1 MALNKVAK
9 YIRNI
14 GKSVVYAADDTVLRN
29 IAPTII
35 SYRDSNAEVAKSIAH
50 ATRDFSGTIRRT
62 TEYMKSTRIY
72 EAGSIFKSSLLEDLS
87 NGTFY
92 NKERGEKYA
101 GKALGISMDFDDNF
115 DFDTDLDNDTDN
127 FDISDGDKATI
138 ESIESTSR
146 ASTLS
151 ITNAVVN
158 SSKYQAEV
166 SKANTAILF
175 TQQERLFGRLN
186 AGVSAVN
193 EGINSLIKFNT
204 GVISTHI
211 ENSTKFFDVMT
222 KNTQE
227 QTAILKEMLEM
238 QRNQYAEMAKARE
251 ARERRQKNRKSNYND
266 LVTAEGAVNLADYL
280 GLLKRNTKDV
290 LDEYGLGQLG
300 FFSDDPNQNA
310 LAAFAANPLGW
321 IPEAIVQAAIGP
333 KLRKE
338 LKNFDNVMSGVFGT
352 VMARLSKMSRS
363 NNEVEA
369 LIGKLFG
376 ARDDLKKNINTS
388 KYVKGPIPFDGETK
402 KAITDVIPTLLANIE
417 SAITGTAAK
426 QFDYSTGK
434 YTTRIKVKDQYN
446 RMRRSNIQGAFSD
459 VMNEF
464 ANMIQRGPNGKP
476 LSFRSKAD
484 EKEFYDDMQ
493 RFFTE
498 IYNQGGYFNV
508 KKPGSASDYAINE
521 ENFNRIIEMYRR
533 LPKRV
538 QLQLGGN
545 VQQARN
551 SFSRMME
558 EYEAKGNS
566 VFNIL
571 SNGLD
576 PKEYIKVNSRK
587 EVSRNNAFLPK
598 DDLGHDSFYY
608 LNRLLKES
616 IISNEYLYGIFA
628 RGGMGS
634 GRRNKRYRKIDKIE
648 EDKINIDRSSAITN
662 KIESRLRDE
671 QRDIENRAKEATA
684 GKTTLVEEGSDQF
697 ARAADS
703 YAKYKEEADLDNEI
717 NDQSWLAKA
726 MRDAI
731 GADKNIKGKK
741 EEDPRKKLRDK
752 VDLEVRDF
760 AGRFTAANT
769 ITEKWRVIT
778 DQIGV
783 LVSKPTT
790 WLADKLNAASEN
802 IYNFLFEDEM
812 EGGPGQ
818 RVKGFFEAMRVKM
831 MNAFDR
837 MVNGINKHIIDPI
850 MKRIDPE
857 GKASNIASRLGLT
870 QLKDRFWGRTKQRTK
885 EMAGSLWSGYTNQMG
900 KAADALGFTAEEI
913 SEATSAMGDSKYAG
927 KTMSEVLRMKRAE
940 KEKAKAQNGEVTQN
954 ASGTRMVNKTGLS
967 VLSEGEMVIPSELNP
982 FYNKAGQ
989 VSKKTEIGREKAVS
1003 QQFANKLS
1011 KFILNNISSNAEGNL
1026 GDGTKIS
1033 IDPRAKKVYKTVGN
1047 SINTLVLNH
1056 GNDNVKKVYQEMSK
1070 NLDVFVPEGLAGGA
1084 VGGVLGL
1091 VTGLGP
1097 FAGLVIGSG
1106 IAIARKSDAIQ
1117 NILFGEL
1124 DDEGNRKGGLISKD
1138 VQDTVT
1144 KALPDLKL
1152 FGAVGGTAG
1161 LLGLTPFGILGGLAI
1176 GGSIAMLKNNQSFMN
1191 NMFGE
1196 EGLIDKNKQEFLKK
1210 AFPKMALGTVATYA
1224 LGPFG
1229 LVGSALLG
1237 SGLGMISSTEKF
1249 QNMLLGDKMFNGK
1262 RTGGL
1267 VGIIKTNFANPL
1279 INFGK
1284 ELTSGMLE
1292 FMERDIYEPLRKGVG
1307 PLLRYTGV
1315 MIGNIGA
1322 GIGSVLSKVFGKS
1335 GVQAS
1340 KYLNYYLGRP
1350 VRGIL
1355 DATVGNAIRGGVWA
1369 GKKVISAPFKAVGAL
1384 GNAAQRRLIAS
1395 GNANNMTADERLAW
1409 RYSHGVNYDAMMTN
1423 DITMSN
1429 LNTEQLKQAY
1439 NAAMLLGGEKEYNK
1453 SIDKDTND
1461 LANNISGFLPEDKAP
1476 GMTKN
1481 IMSLITSEDP
1491 DKIKRGIRLLE
1502 QHGQFATGTERSKF
1516 IAHVNDVASNI
1527 RENKGRKANFSANR
1541 AQAVDKLKSIGI
1553 NVNKGNYQQVLA
1565 NLRNEYKTKT
1575 KFEKSTE
1582 TPEEQL
1588 VNATKDGT
1596 ERVVSVLSD
1605 IVTLL
1610 SGQQLSPEQRK
1621 KYQDL
1626 RIMGA
1631 LKTPEGIK
1639 EEMSARNTVKARL
1652 GGYYSDKEINKSF
1665 KLFTKNGKMT
1675 DKYIL
1680 FSKLMDAGIKLGS
1693 PNDIKDLSEL
1703 DVENLIKLK
1712 KAANKG
1718 HVPFPNDYKSIKG
1731 ADLATV
1737 ETMIKGLEKGAK
1749 ISSIRDALRN
1759 PDQLELAMMRA
1770 HYDIPENMS
1779 LDRAKALALTGGLS
1793 TKGKPTKASEQE
1805 YTDADGKSKRVEFTE
1820 YGPITYVKSRDG
1832 SWDPAN
1838 DPETKNTL
1846 AERERKTK
1854 AIEENN
1860 KNLSGIGAFFAKF
1873 TKKKTDPKEKQE
1885 ESFLSKM
1892 FGGIMGGL
1900 KAGGGA
1906 ALGALGVVFRYL
1918 FKGLFGAGK
1927 ILAVGKLVELV
1938 RPHISSI
1945 VETIVKGIAQTIPV
1959 IFNMA
1964 VGAIKELPSLAAD
1977 IAKGLYSG
1985 VKESLFGTKG
1995 MTPEEAKAKGWV
2007 EVTHGVT
2014 GEKGYAD
2021 PEGNFHPLNDDGL
2034 IGSAKGLLSTDPAS
2048 VAVMGGLAT
2057 YKLGKFGYDAIK
2069 GGKDWV
2075 KSSANPIAKFLRK
2088 RFGIKQ
2094 DLQGIDI
2101 QADATIT
2108 SAERIV
2114 STSVENTDR
2123 MIDAIYRANGMG
2135 SPNVPDRTNPKG
2147 TKGTGKAN
2155 PKQTGGKSG
2164 GKSTTNTTKSK
2175 SRLGRM
2181 GDMFKNGAKRIGTG
2195 LRGIGGGLL
2204 RSGGAGMALANST
2217 VAMNMVNTGARSTA
2231 QMVELGNTAA
2241 KAAESASKSG
2251 AGNIGSSFKSAVDK
2265 LLTKLPD
2272 SGKLK
2277 KVASR
2282 LVPKLV
2288 PRLGALLGTAALTGG
2303 LSLIGNVAFA
2313 AASFATGTVSTDTI
2327 LGIEN
2332 PTMFE
2337 RIVSGFCNALS
2348 GLVFGIIPAE
2358 FIGSLYMESP
2368 LSKDEQKTES
2378 RESEGGEDSDPSLAE
2393 RAKNFLSSINPITA
2407 VKSVASAAYD
2417 WAFGDDKGGNGKY
2430 GRGFFKQNDPRYAN
2444 MRFNAAGDSIYQN
2457 MYDSG
2462 CGPIAAVNALYGR
2475 GTPNPVEAAN
2485 FALKG
2490 GYKEKD
2496 GGTMPGFFGS
2506 YFNAHGARAAY
2517 TSGQGIMNNLRAGN
2531 PVVLMGQSNKIDT
2544 DTPYGTGPHYVTATG
2559 MDNKGNMIIQDPQNP
2574 RNNIKYSASKV
2585 VAKTKFGVAAIKN
2598 TIGDTKFNIK
2608 HGIGMDGYGK
2618 YGRGR
2623 ARHYYLFG
2631 RGAGT
2636 APDTSGGS
2644 GKAGP
2649 MIWKLLH
2656 DAGFNDIGTA
2666 GVMGNMMKE
2675 SNLYP
2680 DIVQG
2685 DPPTHAP
2692 EITVDGKTGYGL
2704 CQWTFHSRQQALVDF
2719 ARSKGASTSDPAV
2732 QISFIV
2738 SEMPETVSAC
2748 NACSTPEDAAFKF
2761 HEMYEGSA
2769 DVEGGIQMRQQ
2780 WAREAYETK
2789 GDIAGANGSNLAAK
2803 VGVSAGA
2810 VGSSSG
2816 SQQFSSGFM
2825 GVLERKAAP
2834 LQNLYNQ
2841 IFGVSSSSS
2850 SGSSGGVSSGPGGSL
2865 SNPVAANNPV
2875 DYLLKNIP
2883 GAVLSSDYGIR
2894 ESPGGVGSTN
2904 HGGVDVAA
2912 DSDSKIPSPID
2923 AEVFEVSNE
2932 PGGYG
2937 NYVQLKDGKG
2947 NYHIFAH
2954 LNSASVT
2961 QGEKIKAGTII
2972 GLMGSTGAS
2981 TGPHTHYAITPPENV
2996 GAVTGGA
3003 SINPHGY
3010 DITSL
3015 GGGGSTSSGGG
3026 SNYTFTTGNVQQ
3038 TLGGTPVSADQQL
3051 ANAIG
3056 GGAFGKYGRGKFGT
3070 GGSFKRPVPVY
3081 GTGLVD
3087 TLNDVSNAVKI
3098 GKNIK
3103 DQITGFN
3110 DGAPTNDKY
3119 MEIFKQMLQAL
3130 LVIAQNTGGGTAAGA
3145 ANANVKDG
3153 NATNTQNAQNT
3164 KTQNQIDRLKEGLK
3178 NMGSAN
3184 GVGQISPHSDIGSI
3198 MSALRNIAAI

>member
-35 SYRDSNAEVAKSIAH
+35 SYRDSNAEVAKTVAH
-50 ATRDFSGTIRRT
+50 AARDFSGTVRRT

-571 SNGLD
+571 SNGID

-648 EDKINIDRSSAITN
+648 EDKINIDRSSSITN

-703 YAKYKEEADLDNEI
+703 YAKYKEEADLDSEI

-752 VDLEVRDF
+752 VDLGVRDF

-885 EMAGSLWSGYTNQMG
+885 EMAGSLWSGYTDQMG

-913 SEATSAMGDSKYAG
+913 SEATSAMSDSKYAG

-1106 IAIARKSDAIQ
+1106 IAIARKSDTIQ

-1249 QNMLLGDKMFNGK
+1249 QSMLLGDKMFNGK

-1292 FMERDIYEPLRKGVG
+1292 FMERDIYDPLRKGVG

-1491 DKIKRGIRLLE
+1491 DKVRRGIRLLE
-1502 QHGQFATGTERSKF
+1502 QHGQFATGTERSRF
-1516 IAHVNDVASNI
+1516 LAHVNDVASNI

-1665 KLFTKNGKMT
+1665 KLFTRNGKMT

-1759 PDQLELAMMRA
+1759 PDQLELAMMKA

-1793 TKGKPTKASEQE
+1793 TKGKHTKASEQE

-1885 ESFLSKM
+1885 ESFLSKI

-1964 VGAIKELPSLAAD
+1964 VGAIKELPSLATD

-2057 YKLGKFGYDAIK
+2057 YKLGKFGYDTIK

-2147 TKGTGKAN
+2147 TKGTGKSN
-2155 PKQTGGKSG
+2155 PKQTG

-2181 GDMFKNGAKRIGTG
+2181 GDMFKNGARRIGTG

-2217 VAMNMVNTGARSTA
+2217 VAMNMVNTGARSTV

-2251 AGNIGSSFKSAVDK
+2251 AGNIGSSFKSAVDQ

-2378 RESEGGEDSDPSLAE
+2378 RESQGGEDSDPSLAD

-2407 VKSVASAAYD
+2407 VKSVASAVYD
-2417 WAFGDDKGGNGKY
+2417 WAFGDDDKGGKGGKGKY

-2559 MDNKGNMIIQDPQNP
+2559 IDGRGNMIIQDPQDS
-2574 RNNIKYSASKV
+2574 RNNIKYKASKV
-2585 VAKTKFGVAAIKN
+2585 IAKTKFGVAAMKN
-2598 TIGDTKFNIK
+2598 TIGNTKFNLK

-2618 YGRGR
+2618 FFTIRTTRYGRGSDIPQTIWDF
-2623 ARHYYLFG
+2623 L
-2631 RGAGT
+2631 T
-2636 APDTSGGS
+2636 AKGLKSQTV
-2644 GKAGP
+2644 AA
-2649 MIWKLLH
+2649 I
-2656 DAGFNDIGTA
+2656 
-2666 GVMGNMMKE
+2666 MGNIFQE
-2675 SNLYP
+2675 SGY
-2680 DIVQG
+2680 
-2685 DPPTHAP
+2685 DPEAVNPSSGA
-2692 EITVDGKTGYGL
+2692 YGI
-2704 CQWTFHSRQQALVDF
+2704 CQWLGSRKDALANV
-2719 ARSKGASTSDPAV
+2719 AAQMGKPMSDINV
-2732 QISFIV
+2732 QLTHLWNELTG
-2738 SEMPETVSAC
+2738 SESESLRLTDSAADLDTATRVFC
-2748 NACSTPEDAAFKF
+2748 EEFERCGKEEAMNENRINA
-2761 HEMYEGSA
+2761 
-2769 DVEGGIQMRQQ
+2769 
-2780 WAREAYETK
+2780 AREAFQKQGK
-2789 GDIAGANGSNLAAK
+2789 GISTSGSYKPGGAAG
-2803 VGVSAGA
+2803 
-2810 VGSSSG
+2810 SSG
-2816 SQQFSSGFM
+2816 SAQQFSSGFM

-2841 IFGVSSSSS
+2841 IFGVSGSS
-2850 SGSSGGVSSGPGGSL
+2850 SGSPAGNMSGPGGSL

-2883 GAVLSSDYGIR
+2883 GSVLSSDYGNR

-2904 HGGVDVAA
+2904 HGGVDIAA
-2912 DSDSKIPSPID
+2912 DQGSPVPTPVD
-2923 AEVFEVSNE
+2923 GEVYEVSSQ
-2932 PGGYG
+2932 PSGYG

-2947 NYHIFAH
+2947 NYHMFAH
-2954 LNSASVT
+2954 LDSQSVT
-2961 QGEKIKAGTII
+2961 AGQRIKAGTII
-2972 GLMGSTGAS
+2972 GNMGSTGAS
-2981 TGPHTHYAITPPENV
+2981 TGPHTHYAINPPENV

-3003 SINPHGY
+3003 SFDPHGY
-3010 DITSL
+3010 DISAL
-3015 GGGGSTSSGGG
+3015 GGGIKETGGN
-3026 SNYTFTTGNVQQ
+3026 SNYKFNTGNVQQ
-3038 TLGGTPVSADQQL
+3038 SITGAPISADQQL

-3087 TLNDVSNAVKI
+3087 TLNDVSDAVKI

-3110 DGAPTNDKY
+3110 NGAPTNDKY

-3130 LVIAQNTGGGTAAGA
+3130 LVIAQNTGGGAATGA

>member
-115 DFDTDLDNDTDN
+115 DFDTDLDSDTDN

-388 KYVKGPIPFDGETK
+388 KYVRGPIPFDGETK

-571 SNGLD
+571 SNGID

-616 IISNEYLYGIFA
+616 IISNEYLYGLFA

-648 EDKINIDRSSAITN
+648 EDKINIDRSSSITN

-697 ARAADS
+697 ARAAES
-703 YAKYKEEADLDNEI
+703 YAKYKEEADLDSEI

-752 VDLEVRDF
+752 VDLGVRDF

-885 EMAGSLWSGYTNQMG
+885 EMAGSLWSGYTDQMG

-913 SEATSAMGDSKYAG
+913 AEATSAMGDSKYAG

-940 KEKAKAQNGEVTQN
+940 KKKAEAQNGEVTQN

-1056 GNDNVKKVYQEMSK
+1056 GNDNVKKIYQEMSK

-1106 IAIARKSDAIQ
+1106 IAIARKSDTIQ

-1124 DDEGNRKGGLISKD
+1124 DDEGNRKGGLISKK

-1249 QNMLLGDKMFNGK
+1249 QSMLLGDKMFNGK

-1292 FMERDIYEPLRKGVG
+1292 FMERDIYDPLRKGVG

-1476 GMTKN
+1476 GMIKN

-1491 DKIKRGIRLLE
+1491 DKVKRGIRLLE
-1502 QHGQFATGTERSKF
+1502 QHGQFATGTERSRF

-1639 EEMSARNTVKARL
+1639 QEMSARNTVKARL

-1665 KLFTKNGKMT
+1665 KLFTKNGQMT

-1779 LDRAKALALTGGLS
+1779 LDRARALALTGGLS
-1793 TKGKPTKASEQE
+1793 TKGKRTKASEQE

-1927 ILAVGKLVELV
+1927 ILAVGKMVELV
-1938 RPHISSI
+1938 RPHIASI

-1964 VGAIKELPSLAAD
+1964 VGAIKELPSLATD
-1977 IAKGLYSG
+1977 VAKGIYSG

-2057 YKLGKFGYDAIK
+2057 YKLGKFGYDTIK

-2088 RFGIKQ
+2088 RFGMKQ
-2094 DLQGIDI
+2094 DLTGIDL

-2108 SAERIV
+2108 SAERIIE
-2114 STSVENTDR
+2114 SAKENTDAVVN
-2123 MIDAIYRANGMG
+2123 AIYRANGIG
-2135 SPNVPDRTNPKG
+2135 GFNELDR
-2147 TKGTGKAN
+2147 
-2155 PKQTGGKSG
+2155 
-2164 GKSTTNTTKSK
+2164 
-2175 SRLGRM
+2175 
-2181 GDMFKNGAKRIGTG
+2181 
-2195 LRGIGGGLL
+2195 IGGGKKGRAARRQARRNRRLKNL
-2204 RSGGAGMALANST
+2204 EANDARRAT
-2217 VAMNMVNTGARSTA
+2217 EAMNDL
-2231 QMVELGNTAA
+2231 EDAA
-2241 KAAESASKSG
+2241 KRRAMATKMQPSSGLVSKIKNALG
-2251 AGNIGSSFKSAVDK
+2251 KLADK
-2265 LLTKLPD
+2265 LPSPTKAKRVI
-2272 SGKLK
+2272 G
-2277 KVASR
+2277 R
-2282 LVPKLV
+2282 IMPKLI
-2288 PRLGALLGTAALTGG
+2288 PRLGVMAAAGTATFG
-2303 LSLIGNVAFA
+2303 LSFVVNIAFA
-2313 AASFATGTVSTDTI
+2313 AGGFAMGCYDAEEI
-2327 LGIEN
+2327 LGIES
-2332 PTMFE
+2332 PTASD
-2337 RIVSGFCNALS
+2337 RIVAGICNAIS
-2348 GLVFGIIPAE
+2348 GLFYGIIDAQT
-2358 FIGSLYMESP
+2358 IGEIYMESP
-2368 LSKDEQKTES
+2368 LSDKELNAAEKTNPSPTATTKSPYTDNNGNYVPPKDYTRKEIGTSSNYKTVDQTDEYKNAGFFDQLIMVGKNAIAQGNKTPEQKRQEVYAA
-2378 RESEGGEDSDPSLAE
+2378 G
-2393 RAKNFLSSINPITA
+2393 
-2407 VKSVASAAYD
+2407 VKSAAE
-2417 WAFGDDKGGNGKY
+2417 GKY
-2430 GRGFFKQNDPRYAN
+2430 GRGYFKQNDPRYAN
-2444 MRFNAAGDSIYQN
+2444 MQFNAAGDSVYQN

-2475 GTPNPVEAAN
+2475 GTPDPVEAAN

-2496 GGTMPGFFGS
+2496 GGTLPGFFDS
-2506 YFNAHGARAAY
+2506 YFNAHGAKASY
-2517 TSGQGIMNNLRAGN
+2517 TSSSQGIMDNLKAGN
-2531 PVVLMGQSNKIDT
+2531 SVVLMGQSNKIDT
-2544 DTPYGTGPHYVTATG
+2544 NTPYGTGPHYVTATG
-2559 MDNKGNMIIQDPQNP
+2559 LDGRGNMIIQDPQDS
-2574 RNNIKYSASKV
+2574 RNNIRYKASSV
-2585 VAKTKFGVAAIKN
+2585 LSKTKFGVAAVRAGRGKLRSAF
-2598 TIGDTKFNIK
+2598 GKFFIYSN
-2608 HGIGMDGYGK
+2608 K
-2618 YGRGR
+2618 YGRGGASADVPQIIWDYLIGKQLSSQTVAAIMGNIFQESGYNPEAVNPDSGAYGICQWLGSR
-2623 ARHYYLFG
+2623 KDALERFAAGQGKPMSDINVQLDYLWSELTGDESEALRLTNAAGDLETATRVFCEKFERCGADEARNENRINAAREAFQKQG
-2631 RGAGT
+2631 KGINVAGT
-2636 APDTSGGS
+2636 YTPSGGS
-2644 GKAGP
+2644 
-2649 MIWKLLH
+2649 
-2656 DAGFNDIGTA
+2656 
-2666 GVMGNMMKE
+2666 
-2675 SNLYP
+2675 
-2680 DIVQG
+2680 
-2685 DPPTHAP
+2685 
-2692 EITVDGKTGYGL
+2692 
-2704 CQWTFHSRQQALVDF
+2704 
-2719 ARSKGASTSDPAV
+2719 
-2732 QISFIV
+2732 
-2738 SEMPETVSAC
+2738 
-2748 NACSTPEDAAFKF
+2748 
-2761 HEMYEGSA
+2761 
-2769 DVEGGIQMRQQ
+2769 
-2780 WAREAYETK
+2780 
-2789 GDIAGANGSNLAAK
+2789 
-2803 VGVSAGA
+2803 
-2810 VGSSSG
+2810 SSS

-2825 GVLERKAAP
+2825 GVLERQAAP

-2841 IFGVSSSSS
+2841 IFGVNSS
-2850 SGSSGGVSSGPGGSL
+2850 SGSSSGGPTTSS
-2865 SNPVAANNPV
+2865 N
-2875 DYLLKNIP
+2875 
-2883 GAVLSSDYGIR
+2883 
-2894 ESPGGVGSTN
+2894 
-2904 HGGVDVAA
+2904 
-2912 DSDSKIPSPID
+2912 
-2923 AEVFEVSNE
+2923 
-2932 PGGYG
+2932 
-2937 NYVQLKDGKG
+2937 
-2947 NYHIFAH
+2947 
-2954 LNSASVT
+2954 
-2961 QGEKIKAGTII
+2961 IKAGGHSSNAKINAASQYANSRVGQQGHGPSGCTAWVNEYLEKA
-2972 GLMGSTGAS
+2972 GLTPISTWVPDAYKASLQGS
-2981 TGPHTHYAITPPENV
+2981 PYKWKKPDQ
-2996 GAVTGGA
+2996 GAVEGDVAVIDTDGSMDEPDHVVIADGEGGFWGNSSSKNQIVHGEMSQWGAENIWGYIGSGGEAAPGQKTSTVTDTGSAMSLEERQAEAGPTSGGA
-3003 SINPHGY
+3003 A
-3010 DITSL
+3010 
-3015 GGGGSTSSGGG
+3015 GG
-3026 SNYTFTTGNVQQ
+3026 
-3038 TLGGTPVSADQQL
+3038 P
-3051 ANAIG
+3051 
-3056 GGAFGKYGRGKFGT
+3056 GARGKYGRGKFGR
-3070 GGSFKRPVPVY
+3070 GKFSFKRPVPVY

-3110 DGAPTNDKY
+3110 NGTPTNDKY

-3130 LVIAQNTGGGTAAGA
+3130 LVIAQNTGGGVATGA

>member
-35 SYRDSNAEVAKSIAH
+35 SYRDSNAEVAKTIAH

-62 TEYMKSTRIY
+62 AEYMKSTRIY
-72 EAGSIFKSSLLEDLS
+72 EAGSIFKTSLLEDLS

-115 DFDTDLDNDTDN
+115 DFDTDLDSDTDN

-175 TQQERLFGRLN
+175 TQQERLFGKLN

-251 ARERRQKNRKSNYND
+251 AREKRQKNRKSNYND

-388 KYVKGPIPFDGETK
+388 KYVRGPIPFDGETK

-558 EYEAKGNS
+558 EYEASGNS

-571 SNGLD
+571 SNGVD

-628 RGGMGS
+628 RDGMGS
-634 GRRNKRYRKIDKIE
+634 GRRNKRYRKIDKIA
-648 EDKINIDRSSAITN
+648 EDKINIDRSSSITTQ
-662 KIESRLRDE
+662 IESRLRDE
-671 QRDIENRAKEATA
+671 QRDIENRTKEATA

-697 ARAADS
+697 AKAADS
-703 YAKYKEEADLDNEI
+703 YAKYKEEADLDSEI
-717 NDQSWLAKA
+717 NDQPWLAKA

-741 EEDPRKKLRDK
+741 EDDPRKKLRDK
-752 VDLEVRDF
+752 VDLGVRDF

-900 KAADALGFTAEEI
+900 KTADALGFTAEEI
-913 SEATSAMGDSKYAG
+913 SEATSAMNDPKYAG
-927 KTMSEVLRMKRAE
+927 KTMSEIVRMKRAE
-940 KEKAKAQNGEVTQN
+940 KKKAEAQNGEVTQN

-989 VSKKTEIGREKAVS
+989 VSKRTEIGREKAVS

-1106 IAIARKSDAIQ
+1106 IAIARKSDTIQ

-1124 DDEGNRKGGLISKD
+1124 NDEGNRKGGLISKK

-1249 QNMLLGDKMFNGK
+1249 QSMLLGDKMFNGK

-1292 FMERDIYEPLRKGVG
+1292 FMERDIYDPLRKGVG

-1322 GIGSVLSKVFGKS
+1322 SIGSVLSKVFGRS

-1429 LNTEQLKQAY
+1429 FNTEQLKQAY

-1453 SIDKDTND
+1453 SIDRDIND

-1491 DKIKRGIRLLE
+1491 DKVRRGIRLLE
-1502 QHGQFATGTERSKF
+1502 QHGQFATGTERSRF
-1516 IAHVNDVASNI
+1516 LAHVNDVASNI

-1652 GGYYSDKEINKSF
+1652 GGYYSDKEISKSF
-1665 KLFTKNGKMT
+1665 KLFTRNGQMT

-1770 HYDIPENMS
+1770 HYNIPENMS
-1779 LDRAKALALTGGLS
+1779 LDRARALALTGGLF
-1793 TKGKPTKASEQE
+1793 TKGKRTKASEQE
-1805 YTDADGKSKRVEFTE
+1805 YTDADGTSKRVEFTE

-1927 ILAVGKLVELV
+1927 ILAVGKVVELV
-1938 RPHISSI
+1938 RPHIASI

-1964 VGAIKELPSLAAD
+1964 VGAIKELPSLATD
-1977 IAKGLYSG
+1977 IAKGIYSG
-1985 VKESLFGTKG
+1985 VKESILGTKG

-2007 EVTHGVT
+2007 ETTHGVT
-2014 GEKGYAD
+2014 GEKGYTD
-2021 PEGNFHPLNDDGL
+2021 PEGNFHPLNDEGL
-2034 IGSAKGLLSTDPAS
+2034 VGSAKGLLSTDPAA

-2057 YKLGKFGYDAIK
+2057 YKLGKFGYDTIK

-2088 RFGIKQ
+2088 RFGMKQ
-2094 DLQGIDI
+2094 DLTGIDI

-2108 SAERIV
+2108 SAERIIE
-2114 STSVENTDR
+2114 SAKENTDAVVN
-2123 MIDAIYRANGMG
+2123 AIYRANGIG
-2135 SPNVPDRTNPKG
+2135 GFNELDR
-2147 TKGTGKAN
+2147 
-2155 PKQTGGKSG
+2155 
-2164 GKSTTNTTKSK
+2164 
-2175 SRLGRM
+2175 
-2181 GDMFKNGAKRIGTG
+2181 
-2195 LRGIGGGLL
+2195 IGGGKKG
-2204 RSGGAGMALANST
+2204 RSARRQARRNRRLKNLEANDARRAT
-2217 VAMNMVNTGARSTA
+2217 EAMNDL
-2231 QMVELGNTAA
+2231 EDAA
-2241 KAAESASKSG
+2241 KRRAMATNMRPSSGLVSKIKNALG
-2251 AGNIGSSFKSAVDK
+2251 KLADK
-2265 LLTKLPD
+2265 LPSPTKAKRVI
-2272 SGKLK
+2272 G
-2277 KVASR
+2277 R
-2282 LVPKLV
+2282 IMPKLI
-2288 PRLGALLGTAALTGG
+2288 PRLGVMAAAGTATFG
-2303 LSLIGNVAFA
+2303 LSFVVNIAFA
-2313 AASFATGTVSTDTI
+2313 AGGFAMGCYDAEEI
-2327 LGIEN
+2327 LGIES
-2332 PTMFE
+2332 PTASD
-2337 RIVSGFCNALS
+2337 RIVAGICNAIS
-2348 GLVFGIIPAE
+2348 GLFYGIIDAQT
-2358 FIGSLYMESP
+2358 IGEIYMESP
-2368 LSKDEQKTES
+2368 LSDKELNATEKTNPSPTATTKSPYTDNNGNYIPPKDYTRKEIGTSSNYKTVDQTDEYKNAGLLDQGIMLVKNAIAQGNKTPEQKRQEVYAA
-2378 RESEGGEDSDPSLAE
+2378 G
-2393 RAKNFLSSINPITA
+2393 
-2407 VKSVASAAYD
+2407 VKSAAE
-2417 WAFGDDKGGNGKY
+2417 GKY
-2430 GRGFFKQNDPRYAN
+2430 GRGYFKQNDPRYAN
-2444 MRFNAAGDSIYQN
+2444 MQFNAAGDSVYQN

-2475 GTPNPVEAAN
+2475 GTPDPVEAAN

-2496 GGTMPGFFGS
+2496 GGTLPGFFDS
-2506 YFNAHGARAAY
+2506 YFNAHGAKASY
-2517 TSGQGIMNNLRAGN
+2517 TSSSQSIMDNLKAGN
-2531 PVVLMGQSNKIDT
+2531 SVVLMGQSNKIDT
-2544 DTPYGTGPHYVTATG
+2544 NTPYGTGPHYVTATG
-2559 MDNKGNMIIQDPQNP
+2559 LDGRGNMIIQDPQDS
-2574 RNNIKYSASKV
+2574 RNNIRYKASSV
-2585 VAKTKFGVAAIKN
+2585 LSKTKFGVAAVRAGRGKLRSAF
-2598 TIGDTKFNIK
+2598 GKFFIYSN
-2608 HGIGMDGYGK
+2608 K
-2618 YGRGR
+2618 YGRGGASADVPQIIWDYLIGKQLSSQTVAAIMGNIFQESGYNPEAVNPDSGAYGICQWLGSR
-2623 ARHYYLFG
+2623 KDALESFAASQGKPMSDINVQLDYLWSELTGDESEALRLTNAAGDLETATRVFCEKFERCGADEARNENRINAAREAFQKQG
-2631 RGAGT
+2631 KGINVAGT
-2636 APDTSGGS
+2636 YTPSGGS
-2644 GKAGP
+2644 
-2649 MIWKLLH
+2649 
-2656 DAGFNDIGTA
+2656 
-2666 GVMGNMMKE
+2666 
-2675 SNLYP
+2675 
-2680 DIVQG
+2680 
-2685 DPPTHAP
+2685 
-2692 EITVDGKTGYGL
+2692 
-2704 CQWTFHSRQQALVDF
+2704 
-2719 ARSKGASTSDPAV
+2719 
-2732 QISFIV
+2732 
-2738 SEMPETVSAC
+2738 
-2748 NACSTPEDAAFKF
+2748 
-2761 HEMYEGSA
+2761 
-2769 DVEGGIQMRQQ
+2769 
-2780 WAREAYETK
+2780 
-2789 GDIAGANGSNLAAK
+2789 
-2803 VGVSAGA
+2803 
-2810 VGSSSG
+2810 SSS

-2825 GVLERKAAP
+2825 GVLERQAAP

-2841 IFGVSSSSS
+2841 IFGVNSS
-2850 SGSSGGVSSGPGGSL
+2850 SGSSFGGPTTSS
-2865 SNPVAANNPV
+2865 N
-2875 DYLLKNIP
+2875 
-2883 GAVLSSDYGIR
+2883 
-2894 ESPGGVGSTN
+2894 
-2904 HGGVDVAA
+2904 
-2912 DSDSKIPSPID
+2912 
-2923 AEVFEVSNE
+2923 
-2932 PGGYG
+2932 
-2937 NYVQLKDGKG
+2937 
-2947 NYHIFAH
+2947 
-2954 LNSASVT
+2954 
-2961 QGEKIKAGTII
+2961 IKAGGHSSNAKINAASQYANSRVGQQGHGPSGCTAWVNEYLEKA
-2972 GLMGSTGAS
+2972 GLTPISTWVPDAYKASLQGS
-2981 TGPHTHYAITPPENV
+2981 PYKWKKPDQ
-2996 GAVTGGA
+2996 GAVEGDVAVIDTDGSMDEPDHVVIADGEGGFWGNSSSKNQIVHGEMSQWGAENIWGYIGSGGEAAPGQKTSTVTDTGSAMSLEERQAEAGPTSGGA
-3003 SINPHGY
+3003 A
-3010 DITSL
+3010 
-3015 GGGGSTSSGGG
+3015 GG
-3026 SNYTFTTGNVQQ
+3026 
-3038 TLGGTPVSADQQL
+3038 P
-3051 ANAIG
+3051 
-3056 GGAFGKYGRGKFGT
+3056 GARGKYGRGKFGI

-3087 TLNDVSNAVKI
+3087 TLNDVSNAVRI

-3110 DGAPTNDKY
+3110 NGTPTNDKY

-3130 LVIAQNTGGGTAAGA
+3130 LVIAQNTGGGATGA

-3184 GVGQISPHSDIGSI
+3184 GVGQVSPNSDIGSI

>member
-35 SYRDSNAEVAKSIAH
+35 SYRDSNAEVAKTIAH

-62 TEYMKSTRIY
+62 AEYMKSTRIY
-72 EAGSIFKSSLLEDLS
+72 EAGSIFKTSLLEDLS

-115 DFDTDLDNDTDN
+115 DFDTDLDSDTDN

-251 ARERRQKNRKSNYND
+251 AREKRQKNRKSNYND

-388 KYVKGPIPFDGETK
+388 KYVRGPIPFDGETK

-558 EYEAKGNS
+558 EYEASGNS
-566 VFNIL
+566 IFNIL
-571 SNGLD
+571 SNGVD

-634 GRRNKRYRKIDKIE
+634 GRRNKRYRKIDKIA
-648 EDKINIDRSSAITN
+648 EDKINIDRSSSITTQ
-662 KIESRLRDE
+662 IESRLRDE
-671 QRDIENRAKEATA
+671 QRDIENRTKEATA

-697 ARAADS
+697 ARAAES
-703 YAKYKEEADLDNEI
+703 YAKYKDEADLDNEI

-741 EEDPRKKLRDK
+741 EDDPRKKLRDK
-752 VDLEVRDF
+752 VDLGVRDF

-783 LVSKPTT
+783 LISKPTT

-885 EMAGSLWSGYTNQMG
+885 EMAGSLWSGYTDQMG

-913 SEATSAMGDSKYAG
+913 SEAASAMNDPKYAG

-940 KEKAKAQNGEVTQN
+940 KKKAEAQNGEVTQN

-1056 GNDNVKKVYQEMSK
+1056 GNDNIKKVYQEMSK

-1106 IAIARKSDAIQ
+1106 IAIARKSDTIQ

-1124 DDEGNRKGGLISKD
+1124 DDEGNRKGGLISKK

-1292 FMERDIYEPLRKGVG
+1292 FMERDIYDPLRKGVG

-1322 GIGSVLSKVFGKS
+1322 GIGSVLSKAFGRS

-1453 SIDKDTND
+1453 SIDKDIND

-1491 DKIKRGIRLLE
+1491 DKVKRGIRLLE
-1502 QHGQFATGTERSKF
+1502 QHGQFATGTERSRF
-1516 IAHVNDVASNI
+1516 LAHVNDVASNI
-1527 RENKGRKANFSANR
+1527 RENKGRRANFSANR
-1541 AQAVDKLKSIGI
+1541 AEAVDKLKSIGI

-1626 RIMGA
+1626 RIMGV

-1652 GGYYSDKEINKSF
+1652 GGYYSDKEISKSF
-1665 KLFTKNGKMT
+1665 KLFTRNGQMT

-1770 HYDIPENMS
+1770 HYNIPENMS
-1779 LDRAKALALTGGLS
+1779 LDRARALALTGGLS
-1793 TKGKPTKASEQE
+1793 TKGKRTKASEQE
-1805 YTDADGKSKRVEFTE
+1805 YTDADGTSKRVEFTE

-1927 ILAVGKLVELV
+1927 ILAVGKVVELV
-1938 RPHISSI
+1938 RPHIASI

-1964 VGAIKELPSLAAD
+1964 VGAIKELPSLATD
-1977 IAKGLYSG
+1977 IAKGIYSG
-1985 VKESLFGTKG
+1985 VKESILGTKG

-2007 EVTHGVT
+2007 ETTHGVT
-2014 GEKGYAD
+2014 GEKGYTD
-2021 PEGNFHPLNDDGL
+2021 PEGNFHPLNDEGL
-2034 IGSAKGLLSTDPAS
+2034 VGSAKGLLSTDPAA

-2057 YKLGKFGYDAIK
+2057 YKLGKFGYDTIK

-2088 RFGIKQ
+2088 RFGMKQ
-2094 DLQGIDI
+2094 DLTGIDI

-2108 SAERIV
+2108 SAERIIE
-2114 STSVENTDR
+2114 SAKENTDAVVN
-2123 MIDAIYRANGMG
+2123 AIYRANGIG
-2135 SPNVPDRTNPKG
+2135 GFNELDR
-2147 TKGTGKAN
+2147 
-2155 PKQTGGKSG
+2155 
-2164 GKSTTNTTKSK
+2164 
-2175 SRLGRM
+2175 
-2181 GDMFKNGAKRIGTG
+2181 
-2195 LRGIGGGLL
+2195 IGGGKKG
-2204 RSGGAGMALANST
+2204 RSARRQARRNRRLKNLEANDARRAT
-2217 VAMNMVNTGARSTA
+2217 EAMNDL
-2231 QMVELGNTAA
+2231 EDAA
-2241 KAAESASKSG
+2241 KRRAMATNMRPSSGLVSKIKNALG
-2251 AGNIGSSFKSAVDK
+2251 KLADK
-2265 LLTKLPD
+2265 LPSPTKAKRVI
-2272 SGKLK
+2272 G
-2277 KVASR
+2277 R
-2282 LVPKLV
+2282 IMPKLI
-2288 PRLGALLGTAALTGG
+2288 PRLGVMAAAGTATFG
-2303 LSLIGNVAFA
+2303 LSFVVNIAFA
-2313 AASFATGTVSTDTI
+2313 AGGFAMGCYDAEEI
-2327 LGIEN
+2327 LGIES
-2332 PTMFE
+2332 PTASD
-2337 RIVSGFCNALS
+2337 RIVAGICNAIS
-2348 GLVFGIIPAE
+2348 GLFYGIIDAQT
-2358 FIGSLYMESP
+2358 IGEIYMESP
-2368 LSKDEQKTES
+2368 LSDKELNATEKTNPSPTATTKSPYTDNNGNYIPPKDYTRKEIGTSSNYKTVDQTDEYKNAGLLDQGIMLVKNAIAQGNKTPEQKRQEVYAA
-2378 RESEGGEDSDPSLAE
+2378 G
-2393 RAKNFLSSINPITA
+2393 
-2407 VKSVASAAYD
+2407 VKSAAE
-2417 WAFGDDKGGNGKY
+2417 GKY
-2430 GRGFFKQNDPRYAN
+2430 GRGYFKQNDPRYAN
-2444 MRFNAAGDSIYQN
+2444 MQFNAAGDSVYQN

-2475 GTPNPVEAAN
+2475 GTPDPVEAAN

-2496 GGTMPGFFGS
+2496 GGTLPGFFDS
-2506 YFNAHGARAAY
+2506 YFNAHGAKASY
-2517 TSGQGIMNNLRAGN
+2517 TSSSQSIMDNLKAGN
-2531 PVVLMGQSNKIDT
+2531 SVVLMGQSNKIDT
-2544 DTPYGTGPHYVTATG
+2544 NTPYGTGPHYVTATG
-2559 MDNKGNMIIQDPQNP
+2559 LDGRGNMIIQDPQDS
-2574 RNNIKYSASKV
+2574 RNNIRYKASSV
-2585 VAKTKFGVAAIKN
+2585 LSKTKFGVAAVRAGRGKLRSAF
-2598 TIGDTKFNIK
+2598 GKFFIYSN
-2608 HGIGMDGYGK
+2608 K
-2618 YGRGR
+2618 YGRGGASADVPQIIWDYLIGKQLSSQTVAAIMGNIFQESGYNPEAVNPDSGAYGICQWLGSR
-2623 ARHYYLFG
+2623 KDALESFAASQGKPMSDINVQLDYLWSELTGDESEALRLTNAAGDLETATRVFCEKFERCGADEARNENRINAAREAFQKQG
-2631 RGAGT
+2631 KGINVAGT
-2636 APDTSGGS
+2636 YTPSGGS
-2644 GKAGP
+2644 
-2649 MIWKLLH
+2649 
-2656 DAGFNDIGTA
+2656 
-2666 GVMGNMMKE
+2666 
-2675 SNLYP
+2675 
-2680 DIVQG
+2680 
-2685 DPPTHAP
+2685 
-2692 EITVDGKTGYGL
+2692 
-2704 CQWTFHSRQQALVDF
+2704 
-2719 ARSKGASTSDPAV
+2719 
-2732 QISFIV
+2732 
-2738 SEMPETVSAC
+2738 
-2748 NACSTPEDAAFKF
+2748 
-2761 HEMYEGSA
+2761 
-2769 DVEGGIQMRQQ
+2769 
-2780 WAREAYETK
+2780 
-2789 GDIAGANGSNLAAK
+2789 
-2803 VGVSAGA
+2803 
-2810 VGSSSG
+2810 SSS

-2825 GVLERKAAP
+2825 GVLERQAAP

-2841 IFGVSSSSS
+2841 IFGVNSS
-2850 SGSSGGVSSGPGGSL
+2850 SGSSFGGPTTSS
-2865 SNPVAANNPV
+2865 N
-2875 DYLLKNIP
+2875 
-2883 GAVLSSDYGIR
+2883 
-2894 ESPGGVGSTN
+2894 
-2904 HGGVDVAA
+2904 
-2912 DSDSKIPSPID
+2912 
-2923 AEVFEVSNE
+2923 
-2932 PGGYG
+2932 
-2937 NYVQLKDGKG
+2937 
-2947 NYHIFAH
+2947 
-2954 LNSASVT
+2954 
-2961 QGEKIKAGTII
+2961 IKAGGHSSNAKINAASQYANSRVGQQGHGPSGCTAWVNEYLEKA
-2972 GLMGSTGAS
+2972 GLTPISTWVPDAYKASLQGS
-2981 TGPHTHYAITPPENV
+2981 PYKWKKPDQ
-2996 GAVTGGA
+2996 GAVEGDVAVIDTDGSMDEPDHVVIADGEGGFWGNSSSKNQIVHGEMSQWGAENIWGYIGSGGEAAPGQKTSTVTDTGSAMSLEERQAEAGPTSGGA
-3003 SINPHGY
+3003 A
-3010 DITSL
+3010 
-3015 GGGGSTSSGGG
+3015 GG
-3026 SNYTFTTGNVQQ
+3026 
-3038 TLGGTPVSADQQL
+3038 P
-3051 ANAIG
+3051 
-3056 GGAFGKYGRGKFGT
+3056 GARGKYGRGKFGI

-3081 GTGLVD
+3081 GTGLTD
-3087 TLNDVSNAVKI
+3087 TLNDVSNAVRI

-3110 DGAPTNDKY
+3110 NGTPTNDKY

-3130 LVIAQNTGGGTAAGA
+3130 LIIAQNTGGGVATGA

-3184 GVGQISPHSDIGSI
+3184 GVGQVPPHSDIGSI

>member
-35 SYRDSNAEVAKSIAH
+35 SYRDSNAEVAKTIAH

-62 TEYMKSTRIY
+62 AEYMKSTRIY
-72 EAGSIFKSSLLEDLS
+72 EAGSIFKTSLLEDLS

-251 ARERRQKNRKSNYND
+251 AREKRQKNRKSNYND

-280 GLLKRNTKDV
+280 GLLKRNTKDI

-558 EYEAKGNS
+558 EYEASGNS

-571 SNGLD
+571 SNGVD

-587 EVSRNNAFLPK
+587 EVTRNNAFLPK

-616 IISNEYLYGIFA
+616 IISNEYLYGIFS

-634 GRRNKRYRKIDKIE
+634 GRRNKRYRKIDKIA
-648 EDKINIDRSSAITN
+648 EDSINIDRSSAITN
-662 KIESRLRDE
+662 QIESRLRDE
-671 QRDIENRAKEATA
+671 QRDIENRTKEATA

-697 ARAADS
+697 ARAAES
-703 YAKYKEEADLDNEI
+703 YAKYKEEADLDSEI

-741 EEDPRKKLRDK
+741 EDDPRKKLRDK
-752 VDLEVRDF
+752 VDLGVRDF

-913 SEATSAMGDSKYAG
+913 SEAASAMSDSKYAG

-940 KEKAKAQNGEVTQN
+940 KKKAEAQNGEVTQN

-989 VSKKTEIGREKAVS
+989 VSKRTEIGREKAVS

-1106 IAIARKSDAIQ
+1106 IAIARKSDTIQ

-1124 DDEGNRKGGLISKD
+1124 DDEGNRKGGLISKK

-1249 QNMLLGDKMFNGK
+1249 QSMLLGDKMFNGK

-1292 FMERDIYEPLRKGVG
+1292 FMERDIYDPLRKGVG

-1335 GVQAS
+1335 GVHAS

-1355 DATVGNAIRGGVWA
+1355 DATVGNAIRGSVWA

-1491 DKIKRGIRLLE
+1491 DKVRRGIRLLE
-1502 QHGQFATGTERSKF
+1502 QHGQFATGTERSRF
-1516 IAHVNDVASNI
+1516 LAHVNDVASNI
-1527 RENKGRKANFSANR
+1527 RENKGRRANFSANR

-1665 KLFTKNGKMT
+1665 KLFTRNGQMT

-1759 PDQLELAMMRA
+1759 PDQLELAMMKA

-1779 LDRAKALALTGGLS
+1779 LDRARALALTGGLS
-1793 TKGKPTKASEQE
+1793 TKGKRTKASEQE

-1927 ILAVGKLVELV
+1927 ILAVGKVVELV
-1938 RPHISSI
+1938 RPHIASI

-1964 VGAIKELPSLAAD
+1964 VGAIKELPSLATD
-1977 IAKGLYSG
+1977 IAKGIYSG
-1985 VKESLFGTKG
+1985 VKESVFGTKG

-2057 YKLGKFGYDAIK
+2057 YKLGKFGYDTIK

-2135 SPNVPDRTNPKG
+2135 GFNELDRINREGPNG
-2147 TKGTGKAN
+2147 TKGTGKSN
-2155 PKQTGGKSG
+2155 PKQTGGKY
-2164 GKSTTNTTKSK
+2164 TTNTTKSK

-2181 GDMFKNGAKRIGTG
+2181 GDMFKNGARRIGTG

-2282 LVPKLV
+2282 LVPRLV

-2378 RESEGGEDSDPSLAE
+2378 RESESGENSDPSLAE

-2407 VKSVASAAYD
+2407 VKSVASAVYD
-2417 WAFGDDKGGNGKY
+2417 WAFGDDKGGKGKY

-2506 YFNAHGARAAY
+2506 YFNAHGAKASY
-2517 TSGQGIMNNLRAGN
+2517 TSGQGIMNNLKAGN
-2531 PVVLMGQSNKIDT
+2531 PVVLMGQSNKIDS

-2559 MDNKGNMIIQDPQNP
+2559 IDGRGNMIIQDPQDS
-2574 RNNIKYSASKV
+2574 RNNIKYKASKV
-2585 VAKTKFGVAAIKN
+2585 IAKTKFGVAAMKN
-2598 TIGDTKFNIK
+2598 TIGNTKFNLK

-2618 YGRGR
+2618 FFTIRTTRYGRGSDIPQTIWDF
-2623 ARHYYLFG
+2623 L
-2631 RGAGT
+2631 T
-2636 APDTSGGS
+2636 AKGLKSQTV
-2644 GKAGP
+2644 AA
-2649 MIWKLLH
+2649 I
-2656 DAGFNDIGTA
+2656 
-2666 GVMGNMMKE
+2666 MGNIFQE
-2675 SNLYP
+2675 SGY
-2680 DIVQG
+2680 
-2685 DPPTHAP
+2685 DPEAVNPSSGA
-2692 EITVDGKTGYGL
+2692 YGI
-2704 CQWTFHSRQQALVDF
+2704 CQWLGSRKDALANV
-2719 ARSKGASTSDPAV
+2719 AAQMGKPMSDINV
-2732 QISFIV
+2732 QLTHLWNELTG
-2738 SEMPETVSAC
+2738 SESESLRLTDSAADLDTATRVFC
-2748 NACSTPEDAAFKF
+2748 EEFERCGKEEAMNENRINA
-2761 HEMYEGSA
+2761 
-2769 DVEGGIQMRQQ
+2769 
-2780 WAREAYETK
+2780 AREAFQKQGK
-2789 GDIAGANGSNLAAK
+2789 GISTSGSYKPGGAAG
-2803 VGVSAGA
+2803 
-2810 VGSSSG
+2810 SSG
-2816 SQQFSSGFM
+2816 SAQQFSSGFM

-2841 IFGVSSSSS
+2841 IFGVSGSS
-2850 SGSSGGVSSGPGGSL
+2850 SGSPAGNMSGPGGSL

-2883 GAVLSSDYGIR
+2883 GSVLSSDYGNR

-2912 DSDSKIPSPID
+2912 DQGSPVPTPVD
-2923 AEVFEVSNE
+2923 GEVYEVSSQ
-2932 PGGYG
+2932 PSGYG

-2947 NYHIFAH
+2947 NYHMFAH
-2954 LNSASVT
+2954 LDSQSVT
-2961 QGEKIKAGTII
+2961 AGQRIKAGTII
-2972 GLMGSTGAS
+2972 GNMGSTGAS
-2981 TGPHTHYAITPPENV
+2981 TGPHTHYAINPPENV

-3003 SINPHGY
+3003 SFDPHGY
-3010 DITSL
+3010 DISAL
-3015 GGGGSTSSGGG
+3015 GGGIKETGGN

-3038 TLGGTPVSADQQL
+3038 TLGGTPISADQQL
-3051 ANAIG
+3051 TNAIG

-3130 LVIAQNTGGGTAAGA
+3130 LVIAQNTGGGAATGA

-3184 GVGQISPHSDIGSI
+3184 GVGQVSPHSDIGSI
-3198 MSALRNIAAI
+3198 MSALRKIAAI

>member
-35 SYRDSNAEVAKSIAH
+35 SYRDSNAEVAKTIAH

-62 TEYMKSTRIY
+62 AEYMKSTRIY
-72 EAGSIFKSSLLEDLS
+72 EAGSIFKTSLLEDLS

-115 DFDTDLDNDTDN
+115 DFDTDLDNDSDN

-175 TQQERLFGRLN
+175 TQQERLFGKLN

-251 ARERRQKNRKSNYND
+251 AREKRQKNRKSNYND

-388 KYVKGPIPFDGETK
+388 KYIRGPIPFDGETK

-558 EYEAKGNS
+558 EYEASGNS

-571 SNGLD
+571 SNGVD

-634 GRRNKRYRKIDKIE
+634 GRRNKRYRKIDKIA
-648 EDKINIDRSSAITN
+648 EDKINIDRSSSITTQ
-662 KIESRLRDE
+662 IESRLRDE
-671 QRDIENRAKEATA
+671 QRDIENRTKEATA
-684 GKTTLVEEGSDQF
+684 GKTTLVKEGSDQF
-697 ARAADS
+697 ARAAES
-703 YAKYKEEADLDNEI
+703 YAKYKDEADLDSEI

-741 EEDPRKKLRDK
+741 EDDPRKKLRDK
-752 VDLEVRDF
+752 VDLGVRDF

-913 SEATSAMGDSKYAG
+913 SEAASAMNDPKYAG

-940 KEKAKAQNGEVTQN
+940 KKKAEAQNGEVTQN

-1106 IAIARKSDAIQ
+1106 IAIARKSDTIQ

-1124 DDEGNRKGGLISKD
+1124 DDEGNRKGGLISKK

-1249 QNMLLGDKMFNGK
+1249 QSMLLGDKMFNGK

-1292 FMERDIYEPLRKGVG
+1292 FMERDIYDPLRKGVG

-1355 DATVGNAIRGGVWA
+1355 DATVGNTIRGGVWA

-1429 LNTEQLKQAY
+1429 FNTEQLKQAY

-1453 SIDKDTND
+1453 SIDRDIND

-1491 DKIKRGIRLLE
+1491 DKVRRGIRLLE
-1502 QHGQFATGTERSKF
+1502 QHGQFATGTERSRF
-1516 IAHVNDVASNI
+1516 LAHVNDVASNI

-1652 GGYYSDKEINKSF
+1652 GGYYSDKEISKSF
-1665 KLFTKNGKMT
+1665 KLFTRNGQMT

-1770 HYDIPENMS
+1770 HYNIPENMS
-1779 LDRAKALALTGGLS
+1779 LDRARALALTGGLS
-1793 TKGKPTKASEQE
+1793 TKGKRTKASEQE
-1805 YTDADGKSKRVEFTE
+1805 YTDADGTSKRVEFTE

-1927 ILAVGKLVELV
+1927 ILAVGKVVELV
-1938 RPHISSI
+1938 RPHIASI

-1964 VGAIKELPSLAAD
+1964 VGAIKELPSLATD
-1977 IAKGLYSG
+1977 IAKGIYSG
-1985 VKESLFGTKG
+1985 VKESILGTKG

-2007 EVTHGVT
+2007 ETTHGVT
-2014 GEKGYAD
+2014 GEKGYTD
-2021 PEGNFHPLNDDGL
+2021 PEGNFHPLNDEGL
-2034 IGSAKGLLSTDPAS
+2034 VGSAKGLLSTDPAA

-2057 YKLGKFGYDAIK
+2057 YKLGKFGYDTIK

-2075 KSSANPIAKFLRK
+2075 KNSANPIAKFLRK
-2088 RFGIKQ
+2088 RFGMKQ
-2094 DLQGIDI
+2094 DLTGIDI

-2108 SAERIV
+2108 SAERIIE
-2114 STSVENTDR
+2114 SAKENTDAVVN
-2123 MIDAIYRANGMG
+2123 AIYRANGIG
-2135 SPNVPDRTNPKG
+2135 GFNELDR
-2147 TKGTGKAN
+2147 
-2155 PKQTGGKSG
+2155 
-2164 GKSTTNTTKSK
+2164 
-2175 SRLGRM
+2175 
-2181 GDMFKNGAKRIGTG
+2181 
-2195 LRGIGGGLL
+2195 IGGGKKG
-2204 RSGGAGMALANST
+2204 RSARRQARRNRRLKNLEANDARRAT
-2217 VAMNMVNTGARSTA
+2217 EAMNDL
-2231 QMVELGNTAA
+2231 EDAA
-2241 KAAESASKSG
+2241 KRRAMATNMRPSSGLVSKIKNALG
-2251 AGNIGSSFKSAVDK
+2251 KLADK
-2265 LLTKLPD
+2265 LPSPTKAKRVI
-2272 SGKLK
+2272 G
-2277 KVASR
+2277 R
-2282 LVPKLV
+2282 IMPKLI
-2288 PRLGALLGTAALTGG
+2288 PRLGVMAAAGTATFG
-2303 LSLIGNVAFA
+2303 LSFVVNIAFA
-2313 AASFATGTVSTDTI
+2313 AGGFAMGCYDAEEI
-2327 LGIEN
+2327 LGIES
-2332 PTMFE
+2332 PTASD
-2337 RIVSGFCNALS
+2337 RIVAGICNAIS
-2348 GLVFGIIPAE
+2348 GLFYGIIDAQT
-2358 FIGSLYMESP
+2358 IGEIYMESP
-2368 LSKDEQKTES
+2368 LSDKELNATEKTNPSPTATTKSPYTDNNGNYIPPKDYTRKEIGTSSNYKTVDQTDEYKNAGLLDQGIMLVKNAIAQGNKTPEQKRQEVYAA
-2378 RESEGGEDSDPSLAE
+2378 G
-2393 RAKNFLSSINPITA
+2393 
-2407 VKSVASAAYD
+2407 VKSAAE
-2417 WAFGDDKGGNGKY
+2417 GKY
-2430 GRGFFKQNDPRYAN
+2430 GRGYFKQNDPRYAN
-2444 MRFNAAGDSIYQN
+2444 MQFNAAGDSVYQN

-2475 GTPNPVEAAN
+2475 GIPDPVEAAN

-2496 GGTMPGFFGS
+2496 GGTLPGFFDS
-2506 YFNAHGARAAY
+2506 YFNAHGAKASY
-2517 TSGQGIMNNLRAGN
+2517 TSSSQSIMDNLKAGN
-2531 PVVLMGQSNKIDT
+2531 SVVLMGQSNKIDT
-2544 DTPYGTGPHYVTATG
+2544 NTPYGTGPHYVTATG
-2559 MDNKGNMIIQDPQNP
+2559 LDGRGNMIIQDPQDS
-2574 RNNIKYSASKV
+2574 RNNIRYKASSV
-2585 VAKTKFGVAAIKN
+2585 LSKTKFGVAAVRAGRGKLRSAF
-2598 TIGDTKFNIK
+2598 GKFFIYSN
-2608 HGIGMDGYGK
+2608 K
-2618 YGRGR
+2618 YGRGGASADVPQIIWDYLIGKQLSSQTVAAIMGNIFQESGYNPEAVNPDSGAYGICQWLGSR
-2623 ARHYYLFG
+2623 KDALESFAASQGKPMSDINVQLDYLWSELTGDESEALRLTNAAGDLETATRVFCEKFERCGADEARNENRINAAREAFQKQG
-2631 RGAGT
+2631 KGINVAGT
-2636 APDTSGGS
+2636 YTPSGGS
-2644 GKAGP
+2644 
-2649 MIWKLLH
+2649 
-2656 DAGFNDIGTA
+2656 
-2666 GVMGNMMKE
+2666 
-2675 SNLYP
+2675 
-2680 DIVQG
+2680 
-2685 DPPTHAP
+2685 
-2692 EITVDGKTGYGL
+2692 
-2704 CQWTFHSRQQALVDF
+2704 
-2719 ARSKGASTSDPAV
+2719 
-2732 QISFIV
+2732 
-2738 SEMPETVSAC
+2738 
-2748 NACSTPEDAAFKF
+2748 
-2761 HEMYEGSA
+2761 
-2769 DVEGGIQMRQQ
+2769 
-2780 WAREAYETK
+2780 
-2789 GDIAGANGSNLAAK
+2789 
-2803 VGVSAGA
+2803 
-2810 VGSSSG
+2810 SSS

-2825 GVLERKAAP
+2825 GVLERQAAP

-2841 IFGVSSSSS
+2841 IFGVNSS
-2850 SGSSGGVSSGPGGSL
+2850 SGSSFGGPTTSS
-2865 SNPVAANNPV
+2865 N
-2875 DYLLKNIP
+2875 
-2883 GAVLSSDYGIR
+2883 
-2894 ESPGGVGSTN
+2894 
-2904 HGGVDVAA
+2904 
-2912 DSDSKIPSPID
+2912 
-2923 AEVFEVSNE
+2923 
-2932 PGGYG
+2932 
-2937 NYVQLKDGKG
+2937 
-2947 NYHIFAH
+2947 
-2954 LNSASVT
+2954 
-2961 QGEKIKAGTII
+2961 IKAGGHSSNAKINAASQYANSRVGQQGHGPSGCTAWVNEYLEKA
-2972 GLMGSTGAS
+2972 GLTPISTWVPDAYKASLQGS
-2981 TGPHTHYAITPPENV
+2981 PYKWKKPDQ
-2996 GAVTGGA
+2996 GAVEGDVAVIDTDGSMDEPDHVVIADGEGGFWGNSSSKNQIVHGEMSQWGAENIWGYIGSGGEAAPGQKTSTVTDTGSAMSLEERQAEAGPTSGGA
-3003 SINPHGY
+3003 A
-3010 DITSL
+3010 
-3015 GGGGSTSSGGG
+3015 GG
-3026 SNYTFTTGNVQQ
+3026 
-3038 TLGGTPVSADQQL
+3038 P
-3051 ANAIG
+3051 
-3056 GGAFGKYGRGKFGT
+3056 GARGKYGRGKFGI

-3081 GTGLVD
+3081 GTGLTD
-3087 TLNDVSNAVKI
+3087 TLNDVSNAVRI

-3110 DGAPTNDKY
+3110 NGTPTNDKY

-3130 LVIAQNTGGGTAAGA
+3130 LIIAQNTGGGVATGG

-3184 GVGQISPHSDIGSI
+3184 GVGQVPPHSDIGSI
-3198 MSALRNIAAI
+3198 MSALRKIAAI

>member
-35 SYRDSNAEVAKSIAH
+35 SYRDSNAEVAKTIAH

-62 TEYMKSTRIY
+62 AEYMKSTRIY
-72 EAGSIFKSSLLEDLS
+72 EAGSIFKTSLLEDLS

-175 TQQERLFGRLN
+175 TQQERLFGKLN

-204 GVISTHI
+204 GAISTHI

-251 ARERRQKNRKSNYND
+251 AREKRQKNRKSNYND
-266 LVTAEGAVNLADYL
+266 LVTAEGAVNLANYL

-388 KYVKGPIPFDGETK
+388 KYVRGPIPFDGETK

-446 RMRRSNIQGAFSD
+446 SMRRSNIQGAFSD

-571 SNGLD
+571 SNGVD

-587 EVSRNNAFLPK
+587 EVTRNNAFLPK

-616 IISNEYLYGIFA
+616 IISNEYLYGIFS

-634 GRRNKRYRKIDKIE
+634 GRRNKRYRKIDKIV
-648 EDKINIDRSSAITN
+648 EDSINIDRSSVITN
-662 KIESRLRDE
+662 QIESRLRDE
-671 QRDIENRAKEATA
+671 QRDIENRTKEATA
-684 GKTTLVEEGSDQF
+684 GKTTLVEEGSGQF
-697 ARAADS
+697 AKAAES
-703 YAKYKEEADLDNEI
+703 YAKYKDEADLDNEI
-717 NDQSWLAKA
+717 NDQPWLAKA

-741 EEDPRKKLRDK
+741 EDDPRKKLRDK
-752 VDLEVRDF
+752 VDLGVRDF

-769 ITEKWRVIT
+769 ITEKWHVIT

-837 MVNGINKHIIDPI
+837 IVNGINKHIIDPI

-857 GKASNIASRLGLT
+857 GRAANIASRLGLT
-870 QLKDRFWGRTKQRTK
+870 QLRDRFWGRTKQRTK

-900 KAADALGFTAEEI
+900 KTADALGFTAEEI
-913 SEATSAMGDSKYAG
+913 SEATSAMSDSKYAG
-927 KTMSEVLRMKRAE
+927 KTMTEVIRLQRAE
-940 KEKAKAQNGEVTQN
+940 KKKAEEQNGEVTQH

-989 VSKKTEIGREKAVS
+989 VSKRTEIGREKTVS

-1011 KFILNNISSNAEGNL
+1011 KFILSNISSNAEGNL

-1056 GNDNVKKVYQEMSK
+1056 SNDNVKKVYQEMSK

-1106 IAIARKSDAIQ
+1106 IAIARKSDTIQ

-1124 DDEGNRKGGLISKD
+1124 DDEGNRKGGLISKK

-1249 QNMLLGDKMFNGK
+1249 QSMLLGDKMFNGK

-1292 FMERDIYEPLRKGVG
+1292 FMERDIYDPLRKGVG

-1322 GIGSVLSKVFGKS
+1322 SIGSVLNKLFGRS

-1369 GKKVISAPFKAVGAL
+1369 GKRVISAPFKAVGAL
-1384 GNAAQRRLIAS
+1384 GNAAQKRLIAS

-1429 LNTEQLKQAY
+1429 FNTEQLKQAY

-1453 SIDKDTND
+1453 SIDRDIND

-1491 DKIKRGIRLLE
+1491 DKVRRGIRLLE
-1502 QHGQFATGTERSKF
+1502 QHGQFATGTERSRF
-1516 IAHVNDVASNI
+1516 LAHVNDVASNI

-1652 GGYYSDKEINKSF
+1652 GGYYSDKEISKSF
-1665 KLFTKNGKMT
+1665 KLFTRNGQMT

-1770 HYDIPENMS
+1770 HYNIPENMS
-1779 LDRAKALALTGGLS
+1779 LDRARALALTGGLS
-1793 TKGKPTKASEQE
+1793 TKGKRTKASEQE
-1805 YTDADGKSKRVEFTE
+1805 YTDADGTSKRVEFTE

-1927 ILAVGKLVELV
+1927 ILAVGKMVELV
-1938 RPHISSI
+1938 RPHIASI

-1964 VGAIKELPSLAAD
+1964 VGAIKELPSLATD
-1977 IAKGLYSG
+1977 IAKGIYSG
-1985 VKESLFGTKG
+1985 VKESILGTKG

-2007 EVTHGVT
+2007 ETTHGVT
-2014 GEKGYAD
+2014 GEKGYTD
-2021 PEGNFHPLNDDGL
+2021 PEGNFHPLNDEGL
-2034 IGSAKGLLSTDPAS
+2034 VGSAKGLLSTDPAA

-2057 YKLGKFGYDAIK
+2057 YKLGKFGYDTIK

-2075 KSSANPIAKFLRK
+2075 KSSANQIAKFLRK
-2088 RFGIKQ
+2088 RFGMKQ
-2094 DLQGIDI
+2094 DLTGIDI

-2108 SAERIV
+2108 SAERIIE
-2114 STSVENTDR
+2114 SAKENTDAVVN
-2123 MIDAIYRANGMG
+2123 AIYRANGMG
-2135 SPNVPDRTNPKG
+2135 GFNELDH
-2147 TKGTGKAN
+2147 
-2155 PKQTGGKSG
+2155 
-2164 GKSTTNTTKSK
+2164 
-2175 SRLGRM
+2175 
-2181 GDMFKNGAKRIGTG
+2181 
-2195 LRGIGGGLL
+2195 IGGGKKGRAARRQARRNRKLKNL
-2204 RSGGAGMALANST
+2204 EANDARRAT
-2217 VAMNMVNTGARSTA
+2217 EAMNDLEDTA
-2231 QMVELGNTAA
+2231 KRRAMATNMQPSSGLVSKIKNALGKLA
-2241 KAAESASKSG
+2241 
-2251 AGNIGSSFKSAVDK
+2251 DK
-2265 LLTKLPD
+2265 LPSPTKAKRVI
-2272 SGKLK
+2272 G
-2277 KVASR
+2277 R
-2282 LVPKLV
+2282 IMPKLI
-2288 PRLGALLGTAALTGG
+2288 PRLGVMAAAGTATFG
-2303 LSLIGNVAFA
+2303 LSFVVNIAFA
-2313 AASFATGTVSTDTI
+2313 AGGFAMGCYDAEEI
-2327 LGIEN
+2327 LGIES
-2332 PTMFE
+2332 PTASD
-2337 RIVSGFCNALS
+2337 RIVAGICNAIS
-2348 GLVFGIIPAE
+2348 GLFYGIIDAQT
-2358 FIGSLYMESP
+2358 IGEIYMESP
-2368 LSKDEQKTES
+2368 LSDKELNAAEKTNPSPTATTKSPYTDNNGNYVPPKDYTRKEIGTSSNYKTVDQTDEYKNAGWLDRGIMFVKNAIAQGNKTPEQKRQEVYAA
-2378 RESEGGEDSDPSLAE
+2378 G
-2393 RAKNFLSSINPITA
+2393 
-2407 VKSVASAAYD
+2407 VKSAAE
-2417 WAFGDDKGGNGKY
+2417 GKY
-2430 GRGFFKQNDPRYAN
+2430 GRGYFKQNDPRYAN
-2444 MRFNAAGDSIYQN
+2444 MQFNAAGDSVYQN

-2475 GTPNPVEAAN
+2475 GTPDPVEAAN
-2485 FALKG
+2485 FVLKG

-2496 GGTMPGFFGS
+2496 GGTLPGFFDS
-2506 YFNAHGARAAY
+2506 YFNAHGAKASY
-2517 TSGQGIMNNLRAGN
+2517 TSSSQGIMDNLKAGN
-2531 PVVLMGQSNKIDT
+2531 SVVLMGQSNKIDT
-2544 DTPYGTGPHYVTATG
+2544 NTPYGTGPHYVTATG
-2559 MDNKGNMIIQDPQNP
+2559 LDGRGNMIIQDPQDS
-2574 RNNIKYSASKV
+2574 RNNIRYKASSV
-2585 VAKTKFGVAAIKN
+2585 LSKTKFGVAAVRAGRGKLRSAF
-2598 TIGDTKFNIK
+2598 GKFFIYSN
-2608 HGIGMDGYGK
+2608 K
-2618 YGRGR
+2618 YGRGGASADIPQIIWDYLIGKQLSSQTVAAIMGNIFQESGYNPEAVNPDSGAYGICQWLGSR
-2623 ARHYYLFG
+2623 KDALESFAASQGKPMSDINVQLDYLWSELTGDESEALRLTNAAGDLETATRVFCEKFERCGADEARNENRINAAREAFQKQG
-2631 RGAGT
+2631 KGINVAGT
-2636 APDTSGGS
+2636 YTPSGGS
-2644 GKAGP
+2644 
-2649 MIWKLLH
+2649 
-2656 DAGFNDIGTA
+2656 
-2666 GVMGNMMKE
+2666 
-2675 SNLYP
+2675 
-2680 DIVQG
+2680 
-2685 DPPTHAP
+2685 
-2692 EITVDGKTGYGL
+2692 
-2704 CQWTFHSRQQALVDF
+2704 
-2719 ARSKGASTSDPAV
+2719 
-2732 QISFIV
+2732 
-2738 SEMPETVSAC
+2738 
-2748 NACSTPEDAAFKF
+2748 
-2761 HEMYEGSA
+2761 
-2769 DVEGGIQMRQQ
+2769 
-2780 WAREAYETK
+2780 
-2789 GDIAGANGSNLAAK
+2789 
-2803 VGVSAGA
+2803 
-2810 VGSSSG
+2810 SSS

-2825 GVLERKAAP
+2825 GVLERQAAP

-2841 IFGVSSSSS
+2841 IFGVNSS
-2850 SGSSGGVSSGPGGSL
+2850 SGSSSGGPTTSS
-2865 SNPVAANNPV
+2865 N
-2875 DYLLKNIP
+2875 
-2883 GAVLSSDYGIR
+2883 
-2894 ESPGGVGSTN
+2894 
-2904 HGGVDVAA
+2904 
-2912 DSDSKIPSPID
+2912 
-2923 AEVFEVSNE
+2923 
-2932 PGGYG
+2932 
-2937 NYVQLKDGKG
+2937 
-2947 NYHIFAH
+2947 
-2954 LNSASVT
+2954 
-2961 QGEKIKAGTII
+2961 IKAGGHSSNAKINAASQYANSRVGQQGHGPSGCTAWVNEYLEKA
-2972 GLMGSTGAS
+2972 GLTPISTWVPDAYKASLQGS
-2981 TGPHTHYAITPPENV
+2981 PYKWKKPDQ
-2996 GAVTGGA
+2996 GAVEGDVAVIDTDGSMDEPDHVVIADGEGGFWGNSSSKNQIVHGEMSQWGAENIWGYIGSGGEAAPGQKTSTVTDTGSAMSLEERQAEAGPTSGGA
-3003 SINPHGY
+3003 A
-3010 DITSL
+3010 
-3015 GGGGSTSSGGG
+3015 GG
-3026 SNYTFTTGNVQQ
+3026 
-3038 TLGGTPVSADQQL
+3038 P
-3051 ANAIG
+3051 
-3056 GGAFGKYGRGKFGT
+3056 GARGKYGRGKFGI

-3081 GTGLVD
+3081 GTGLTD
-3087 TLNDVSNAVKI
+3087 TLNDVSNAVRI

-3110 DGAPTNDKY
+3110 NGTPTNDKY

-3130 LVIAQNTGGGTAAGA
+3130 LVIAQNTGGGVATGG

-3153 NATNTQNAQNT
+3153 NAMNTQNAQNT

-3184 GVGQISPHSDIGSI
+3184 GVGQVPPHSDIGSI
-3198 MSALRNIAAI
+3198 MLALRKIAAI